1 MTMEASVKCF
11 YTGMLYRAGQGQA
24 RQVTHTKYSKQV
36 KFGNCRVIGPLFQN
50 VACRQCAR
58 SHEVIKNTMVH
69 LRSK

>member
-36 KFGNCRVIGPLFQN
+36 KFGNCKAHQMQSDRTAIPE
-50 VACRQCAR
+50 CRLQTVC
-58 SHEVIKNTMVH
+58 
-69 LRSK
+69 